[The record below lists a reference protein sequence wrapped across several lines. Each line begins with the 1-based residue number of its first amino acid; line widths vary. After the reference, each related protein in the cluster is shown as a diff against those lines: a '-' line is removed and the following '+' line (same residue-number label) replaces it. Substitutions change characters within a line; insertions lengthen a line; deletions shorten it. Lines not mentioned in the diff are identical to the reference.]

1 MKAKLIV
8 FVLVVVAMV
17 STTLLANDI
26 AKPNTDGKIIIKGW
40 ITGAEHC
47 TIDVYQVDK
56 DGTQYKLST
65 NAFDMINYYKVKVES
80 GSDYILVFNNGK
92 FTKHL
97 KINNIRMKKKT
108 IWNRIFDRRRV
119 LVMDVDFTNRHS
131 AKIEQH
137 GNFYHFNDR
146 L

>member
-1 MKAKLIV
+1 MKTKIIV
-8 FVLVVVAMV
+8 FVLVIAAMAC
-17 STTLLANDI
+17 TTLMANDI
-26 AKPNTDGKIIIKGW
+26 AKPNNDGKIIIKGW
-40 ITGAEHC
+40 ITGAENV
-47 TIDVYQVDK
+47 TIDVYRIGE
-56 DGTQYKLST
+56 DGTKIALSK
-65 NAFDMINYYKVKVES
+65 NAFDMINFYKVKVES
-80 GSDYILVFNNGK
+80 GHDYILIFNNGK

-119 LVMDVDFTNRHS
+119 LIMDVDFTNHHS

-137 GNFYHFNDR
+137 GDFLYFKDR